1 MMPILDI
8 EFIAQSLG
16 QSSKV
21 ANLAIAAFQIDSRQV
36 GEGDVFVA
44 LKGEQADGH
53 QFIDKALAQGAALV
67 LANAGFAHADA
78 RVICVE
84 DTEKAL
90 AVIAKAW
97 REVVNP
103 QVFGITGS
111 TGKTSVK
118 EMLAA
123 IMREAHGED
132 AVLATAGNFNNHLGL
147 PLTLLRM
154 SAATK
159 VAVIEMGMNHFGE
172 LDYLTHIA
180 KPDFALVN
188 NAMRAHIGCGFN
200 DVSDIARAKSEIYA
214 GVKTGGFA
222 FLPMDDEQLPIFQA
236 ATSQQNQIG
245 FGLNQGQ
252 YHTAHVQLS
261 PLSSQFELITPDVQF
276 KIALSVAGLHNV
288 KNAVAASSMALQSG
302 VSPEYI
308 QSALSKFT
316 NIKGRLQLKMGL
328 LGAKVIDDTYNAN
341 PDSMKAALDVLAQ
354 FDAPRILVMGD
365 LGELGETAPQ
375 LHGEVGAYAQ
385 ELGIEKAYFLGE
397 LCSHAAQHC
406 AGSEH
411 FLNKAELIEALKS
424 QLSAKTTVLVKG
436 SRFMK
441 MEEIV
446 AAIIEQVNEA

>member
-1 MMPILDI
+1 MKSVLDI
-8 EFIAQSLG
+8 AFVCQSLN
-16 QSSKV
+16 QTVPV
-21 ANLAIAAFQIDSRQV
+21 ANQAIAAFQIDSRQV

-44 LKGEQADGH
+44 LKGEQTDGH
-53 QFIDKALAQGAALV
+53 QYIDKALAQGAALV
-67 LANAGFAHADA
+67 LANDSFVHADA
-78 RVICVE
+78 RVILVA
-84 DTEKAL
+84 DTESAL
-90 AVIAKAW
+90 ASIAKAW
-97 REVVNP
+97 RDEINP

-123 IMREAHGED
+123 IMREAHGAE

-154 SAATK
+154 TQDTK

-214 GVKTGGFA
+214 GVKVGGFS
-222 FLPMDDEQLPIFQA
+222 FVPMDDEQLPIFEA
-236 ATSQQNQIG
+236 ATMNQNRIG
-245 FGLNQGQ
+245 FGLNHGE
-252 YHTAHVQLS
+252 YHTLQVQLS
-261 PLSSQFELITPDVQF
+261 PLDSQFDLVTPNGKF
-276 KIALSVAGLHNV
+276 GIALSVAGLHNV

-302 VSPEYI
+302 VAPAFI
-308 QSALSKFT
+308 QAALSKFT
-316 NIKGRLQLKMGL
+316 NIKGRLQLKSGL
-328 LGAKVIDDTYNAN
+328 LDAKVIDDTYNAN

-385 ELGIEKAYFLGE
+385 SLGIEKSFFLGE

-411 FLNKAELIEALKS
+411 FLNKAELIEAVKS
-424 QLSAKTTVLVKG
+424 QLSAQTTVLVKG

-441 MEEIV
+441 MEEVV
-446 AAIIEQVNEA
+446 AAITEQVNEA